1 MVHEGEWFRR
11 AVFGKKIERGEA
23 RGCFLRGLL

>member
-11 AVFGKKIERGEA
+11 TLFGKKIEREKLEGV
-23 RGCFLRGLL
+23 FLRGML